1 MLGNTDKPIERQKD
15 DTFGI
20 ERYVNGLSTFIL
32 NSDTP
37 MTISIQGDWG
47 SGKTSMMNM
56 IQEKIS
62 RDTYTI
68 WFNTW
73 QFSQFELQN
82 ELTLSMLYYLLSQ
95 LDYDSEGLKK
105 IVTALGGAMR
115 LATGFAAEKVLG
127 GAAAGEILSNM
138 NSASRDY
145 PTEIR
150 KLKSKFQELIND
162 KLAKTK
168 KDRVVIF
175 IDDLDRLQPQK
186 AVELLEVLKVF
197 LDCENCVYVL
207 AVDYEIVT
215 QGIKEKFGDQV
226 DAKKGR
232 SFFDKIIQLP
242 FKVPTAQYNIARYV
256 GSMLLKMGM
265 QTDNVDDFVRLINLS
280 IGCNPRSIKRLF
292 NTYLLLDIMLRDKL
306 QAQGDAQTHLLLFAI
321 ICIQMEYE
329 ELYRYILSSEDT
341 LDEEFFREFEGDIFN
356 NGDLKDALGT
366 EDEVKLARIANFMKY
381 LNTLLEIGKE
391 RVSEQRLEKLKS
403 ILSFST
409 VTSVNTQEGTEEKSE
424 FDWKYRY
431 QNKNIAKAVNQAVLE
446 KTGANFSV
454 WQPRKNASEHRISDT
469 WGTSTAEFAGV
480 NYAVGYHLKTNY
492 AIGITEVAI
501 SIYRCKPTALAEFDR
516 LFDINPLTMNCS
528 HTDGE
533 YRYTSVYKFSESATE
548 KAIGDI
554 ANIVEKAL
562 AEIAAFL
569 DGKG

>member
-215 QGIKEKFGDQV
+215 QGIKEKFGDDFSQWPFRLVSRDWVIQAPDHVIVPANQDGVV
-226 DAKKGR
+226 DPGLENEDCEEEVADQDNLVVPSDAIDIADSVHALTPEDMSLMGNIPEHMKRKKRYLTLYHLAKCVV
-232 SFFDKIIQLP
+232 S
-242 FKVPTAQYNIARYV
+242 IASRD
-256 GSMLLKMGM
+256 SRNSSKL
-265 QTDNVDDFVRLINLS
+265 FAELS
-280 IGCNPRSIKRLF
+280 SIKRD
-292 NTYLLLDIMLRDKL
+292 LLALPSTEVTEVKEFTEDSEAEEIIPEESVIHETAEIVDVIDSAGRRRGRKKKSMNEQRRKLRRATKETCQL
-306 QAQGDAQTHLLLFAI
+306 CGQAHDLTKCHRYRDFRTAITHN
-321 ICIQMEYE
+321 QNQP
-329 ELYRYILSSEDT
+329 
-341 LDEEFFREFEGDIFN
+341 DEEGKRRCRMCFGI
-356 NGDLKDALGT
+356 GH
-366 EDEVKLARIANFMKY
+366 
-381 LNTLLEIGKE
+381 NT
-391 RVSEQRLEKLKS
+391 
-403 ILSFST
+403 
-409 VTSVNTQEGTEEKSE
+409 
-424 FDWKYRY
+424 
-431 QNKNIAKAVNQAVLE
+431 
-446 KTGANFSV
+446 KTCP
-454 WQPRKNASEHRISDT
+454 W
-469 WGTSTAEFAGV
+469 
-480 NYAVGYHLKTNY
+480 
-492 AIGITEVAI
+492 
-501 SIYRCKPTALAEFDR
+501 
-516 LFDINPLTMNCS
+516 
-528 HTDGE
+528 
-533 YRYTSVYKFSESATE
+533 
-548 KAIGDI
+548 
-554 ANIVEKAL
+554 
-562 AEIAAFL
+562 IAANN
-569 DGKG
+569 KRKTH